1 MWFSNNISVLK
12 RWAAQSETPLPE
24 DFAAFASANMTEA
37 MRIRTADPELV
48 SILDGTCSAGLKAA
62 VLGGTWSD
70 TAETLEQREAQQR
83 DQMRQ
88 ELFDSKPFEKDSIN
102 LTRQMMLRA
111 LAPDVA
117 EQAQASAAPDPSGL
131 ADLSE
136 AQRKA
141 AEAEESRVRQESLIK
156 GMQMSKASYDRIE
169 TLRNY
174 RKAMNNI
181 REGN

>member
-24 DFAAFASANMTEA
+24 DFSAFASANMTEA

-48 SILDGTCSAGLKAA
+48 SILDGSCSAALKAA
-62 VLGGTWSD
+62 VLAGNWSE
-70 TAETLEQREAQQR
+70 AVETLEQREAQQR

-102 LTRQMMLRA
+102 LTRQMMLQA

-117 EQAQASAAPDPSGL
+117 AQAQAAATPDPGRP
-131 ADLSE
+131 DLTE
-136 AQRKA
+136 AQRRS
-141 AEAEESRVRQESLIK
+141 AEAEEARIRQESLIR
-156 GMQMSKASYDRIE
+156 GMAMSKASYDRIE

-174 RKAMNNI
+174 RKAINNLAQ
-181 REGN
+181 GN